1 MTYMFYSDLI
11 LFGGIR
17 SEIKCLSFLRYKG
30 LLHVGNLRRK
40 DSCAREHKVTLQGL
54 MYDSLYFSLEE
65 RLIRLFDKSLSSKEQ
80 LG

>member
-11 LFGGIR
+11 LFGEIR
-17 SEIKCLSFLRYKG
+17 CLSFLRCKG
-30 LLHVGNLRRK
+30 LLHGVNLRRK

-65 RLIRLFDKSLSSKEQ
+65 HLIRLFDKSLSSKEP

>member
-11 LFGGIR
+11 LFGEIR
-17 SEIKCLSFLRYKG
+17 CLSFLRYKG
-30 LLHVGNLRRK
+30 LLHGVNLRRK

-54 MYDSLYFSLEE
+54 MYDSLYFSLQEH
-65 RLIRLFDKSLSSKEQ
+65 LIHLFDKSLSSKEQ

>member
-1 MTYMFYSDLI
+1 MFYSDLI
-11 LFGGIR
+11 LFGEIR
-17 SEIKCLSFLRYKG
+17 CLSFLRCKG
-30 LLHVGNLRRK
+30 LLHVVNLR
-40 DSCAREHKVTLQGL
+40 REHKVTLQGL